1 MEDTTT
7 TCTWMSMDCALCLLL
22 SHVRLFVTPW
32 PVALQAPLSL
42 GFSQQEYWNGVI
54 FPLPVDLPDPGIEPA
69 FLMSLAIA
77 GKFFSTSAT
86 WEALLCAQCMAY
98 EEDTGFGA

>member
-1 MEDTTT
+1 M
-7 TCTWMSMDCALCLLL
+7 
-22 SHVRLFVTPW
+22 
-32 PVALQAPLSL
+32 

-54 FPLPVDLPDPGIEPA
+54 LPLPVDLPDPGIKPT
-69 FLMSLAIA
+69 FIMSLAIA

-98 EEDTGFGA
+98 EEDTGFGTCTTWVSCENLSVLSSFSQLLSTYQSKVILSGLQWK